1 MSEKLHRILFVCIGN
16 SCRSQ
21 MAEGFARAY
30 GQDVILP
37 ASAGLSPAI
46 SVARDTIRAMDE
58 KNIDLRQH
66 FPKNLRQLSGVP
78 FDLVVNMSGY
88 DLPLDST
95 VPIRDW
101 DVPDP
106 IGTKF
111 EAHCEIRDRIEKL
124 VMDLILEL
132 RRPKH
137 S

>member
-1 MSEKLHRILFVCIGN
+1 
-16 SCRSQ
+16 
-21 MAEGFARAY
+21 MAEGFARVY
-30 GQDVILP
+30 GKDVILP

-66 FPKNLRQLSGVP
+66 FPKSLRQLSGVP
-78 FDLVVNMSGY
+78 FDLIVNMSGY

-106 IGTKF
+106 IGTRF
-111 EAHCEIRDRIEKL
+111 EAHREIRDRIENL
-124 VMDLILEL
+124 VMNLILEL
-132 RRPKH
+132 RRAQPPATDLAR
-137 S
+137 